1 MKHILIVEDDMVSRK
16 FLSKFLSRY
25 GDCDLVVDG
34 LEAIDAYLMAT
45 KEDSPYD
52 LICLDV
58 MMPKIDGIKV
68 LKTIRDLEKQND
80 LAENERSKI
89 IMTTVL
95 GETQIV
101 QSAFDYGCNAYA
113 SKPIDIEKL
122 TEVLVK
128 IGFLDSQD
136 QTISGKAQIKNT

>member
-1 MKHILIVEDDMVSRK
+1 MKRILIVEDDMVSRK

-34 LEAIDAYLMAT
+34 LEAIDAYLMAI
-45 KEDSPYD
+45 KEDFPYD

-58 MMPKIDGIKV
+58 MMPKIDGIRV

-80 LAENERSKI
+80 LTENERSKI

-128 IGFLDSQD
+128 IGFLDS
-136 QTISGKAQIKNT
+136 

>member
-1 MKHILIVEDDMVSRK
+1 MKRILIVEDDMVSRK

-34 LEAIDAYLMAT
+34 LEAIDAYMLST
-45 KEDSPYD
+45 QDDSTYD

-68 LKTIRDLEKQND
+68 LKTIRDLEKQNG
-80 LAENERSKI
+80 LAEEESAKI

-101 QSAFDYGCNAYA
+101 QTAFDFGCNAYA
-113 SKPIDIEKL
+113 SKPIDMGKFSN
-122 TEVLVK
+122 VLKK
-128 IGFLDSQD
+128 IGF
-136 QTISGKAQIKNT
+136 IE

>member
-1 MKHILIVEDDMVSRK
+1 MKKILIVEDDMVSRK

-34 LEAIDAYLMAT
+34 LEAIDAYLLSFKDGST
-45 KEDSPYD
+45 YD

-68 LKTIRDLEKQND
+68 LKTIRDLESQNGM
-80 LAENERSKI
+80 NEDQRAKI

-95 GETQIV
+95 GETQVV
-101 QSAFDYGCNAYA
+101 QSAFDFGCNAYA
-113 SKPIDIEKL
+113 SKPIDMEKFVKVLEKIEF
-122 TEVLVK
+122 
-128 IGFLDSQD
+128 IHS
-136 QTISGKAQIKNT
+136 